1 MATFVLVPGGY
12 SGGWQ
17 WRAVAKALRA
27 CGHEVFTPT
36 LTGLGE
42 RVHLARPDTSLETHI
57 QDILNV
63 IHFED
68 LSEVFLLGYSYSGMV
83 ITAVADRIP
92 ERLRHLIYLDAFV
105 PEDGQS
111 LAEILGPQVVTMMRA
126 VAEQYGEGW
135 RVPHNPPD
143 KPFTTPHPLNTAF
156 QAVRL
161 QNPKAL
167 ALPRTFVFCSEDEEA
182 NDPVL
187 EPIIQAAARVKN
199 NAAWHYYELPTGHL
213 VAETMPQAVAD
224 ILHESAEARTT
235 AT

>member
-17 WRAVAKALRA
+17 WRTVAKSLRA
-27 CGHEVFTPT
+27 RGHEVFTPT

-42 RVHLARPDTSLETHI
+42 RVHLARPDTDLGTHI

-68 LSEVFLLGYSYSGMV
+68 LGDVFLVGYSYSGMV
-83 ITAVADRIP
+83 ITAVADSIP

-111 LAEILGPQVVTMMRA
+111 LADILGPQIVTMMRA

-167 ALPRTFVFCSEDEEA
+167 ALPRTFIFCTEDKA
-182 NDPVL
+182 SDPVL
-187 EPIIQAAARVKN
+187 EPITQAAARVKN
-199 NAAWHYYELPTGHL
+199 DAAWHYHELATGHL
-213 VAETMPQAVAD
+213 AYETMPQRVAD
-224 ILHESAEARTT
+224 ILHERAEAHIT